1 MHSPI
6 QHSGSWQAK
15 MKEIVRNEEE
25 WSETFKVEVKG
36 EGMQANS
43 QRKVKKL
50 LLETEEED
58 KIKVKDVRATEKK
71 ATVRKVWRKN
81 RQKMLGDK
89 NQELVNEVGKKHK
102 VETSRK

>member
-1 MHSPI
+1 M
-6 QHSGSWQAK
+6 
-15 MKEIVRNEEE
+15 
-25 WSETFKVEVKG
+25 EVKG

-71 ATVRKVWRKN
+71 ATVRKV
-81 RQKMLGDK
+81 
-89 NQELVNEVGKKHK
+89 
-102 VETSRK
+102 